1 MGFTLKRSTEADLK
15 TKSFFY
21 QLLHLFDVWQLLM
34 QRHILHLTSLRFKV
48 KYVFFL
54 LLFPPRLQWFEYSS
68 CRSKQKSSI
77 LTLVKLKFQYTR
89 RHVNKICF
97 ICVIR
102 YIKFEIGHS
111 GPTAVGGVSS
121 RFLSS
126 FSRLSEW
133 APCFLR
139 AVKIK
144 VHGQISNTVKQFT
157 GCRSTLSRC
166 FDVPT
171 CEPLWLLLDTP
182 P

>member
-15 TKSFFY
+15 TKSFF
-21 QLLHLFDVWQLLM
+21 LPVATFIWC
-34 QRHILHLTSLRFKV
+34 LTTPHAKTYITSDFTAIQSKICVFSSSLS
-48 KYVFFL
+48 
-54 LLFPPRLQWFEYSS
+54 PRLQWFEYSS

-97 ICVIR
+97 ICVKR